1 MTTAKS
7 RSRLRQALLTAAD
20 LIGKLWTL
28 PNTLAGLLL
37 GGTALLFGARVELA
51 HNAVVFNRFP
61 VTKRAFTLGNTIL
74 NPHQDL
80 SGLCPTYGS
89 ASRYRACRDP
99 RVLEWISLGAHEKA
113 HTLQYQ
119 ALGPFFLPLYAL
131 SQLWPTPTPFEHA
144 ADVYARTGQGW
155 WPLTFGRPSEL

>member
-1 MTTAKS
+1 MPMTM
-7 RSRLRQALLTAAD
+7 RLLLRIAD
-20 LIGKLWTL
+20 LAGKLWTS
-28 PNTLAGLLL
+28 PNTLAGLVL
-37 GGTALLFGARVELA
+37 GLGALAFGARVQLA

-80 SGLCPTYGS
+80 AGLCPTYAS
-89 ASRYRACRDP
+89 AAKYRKCRNP
-99 RVLEWISLGAHEKA
+99 TVLEWISLGTHERA

-119 ALGPFFLPLYAL
+119 VLGPFFLPVYGL

-144 ADVYARTGQGW
+144 ADVYARTGRGW
-155 WPLTFGRPSEL
+155 WPLPLRSSRP